1 MLHQTTEE
9 NGLSKMSMVD
19 EIEIPVG
26 QDFEL
31 KPGGYHLM
39 LEQGKAGLKVG
50 DHVQV
55 DFALGNGQRLTTQ
68 CELKP
73 AKTLSY

>member
-19 EIEIPVG
+19 QIEIPAG

-31 KPGGYHLM
+31 KPGAYHLM
-39 LEQGKAGLKVG
+39 FEQGKAGLKVG

-55 DFALGNGQRLTTQ
+55 DFALGNGQRLSAQ
-68 CELKP
+68 CVLKP
-73 AKTLSY
+73 AKSMSY